1 MEKRVCQKYI
11 LMTLVSLKS
20 VKVYIGD
27 ANTNDYLTKVSFIQ
41 LLFIECFC
49 ANTVQ
54 STKNISTMSFSLQSA
69 SADNMAIF
77 SKFPFIMLN

>member
-1 MEKRVCQKYI
+1 
-11 LMTLVSLKS
+11 MTLVSLKS

-27 ANTNDYLTKVSFIQ
+27 ANTSDYLTKVSFLQLLFIVSFIQ

-54 STKNISTMSFSLQSA
+54 STKNINTVSFSLQSA
-69 SADNMAIF
+69 SADNVAIF
-77 SKFPFIMLN
+77 SKFPFITLN